1 MCAGGSYY
9 KALLESQQC
18 ALAGEAN
25 NWLDNMSELEGSE
38 VMR

>member
-1 MCAGGSYY
+1 MCAGGLYS

-25 NWLDNMSELEGSE
+25 NWLDNIRRIEHLFGQ
-38 VMR
+38 